1 MLAVRDAAV
10 VRAAEVVA
18 DAAEV
23 AEVVAA
29 VAEATVKQKNQGH
42 KEKSCILS
50 KCRAFLYGDRHKGQS
65 AIHIVK

>member
-1 MLAVRDAAV
+1 VLAVRDAAV

-42 KEKSCILS
+42 KEKSCIQNAGLFFMETDIKDNQRS
-50 KCRAFLYGDRHKGQS
+50 
-65 AIHIVK
+65 I